1 MMPSSSKPL
10 TSRKS
15 LRGLSMFAKDGTFS
29 NPTTPTTPG
38 APGPL
43 GTPGTPETRAPNR
56 RGTPTR
62 NDRNGRDRTER
73 DTGRNGTSRR
83 PGTPSTSGSG
93 LLKVMEGT
101 GAADVGPAASVP
113 ARDAVRTERT
123 ADTVRRASSA
133 RTTQRTREPSQLG
146 AQISRPPSRMPSIP
160 GPSRQLP
167 NQPVTPSLLNPTV
180 YTPPTREQRAAAAA
194 SRGGRNTSTSSAPG
208 TSHHLTS
215 SVSFPAQGQP
225 SRPMHRSRPSA
236 PENGQRP
243 NAWEDS
249 TVASNMFGDQES
261 RDGRSESNHERQING
276 AHHPQLVRGRH
287 YSDTA
292 FPRSNNTQP
301 QHPAVT
307 QQQPK
312 SARPTPDHDENL
324 PFVIGEGGI
333 LTVLEVPRNRNDP
346 DAVALNKTIEA
357 ITKEREPTIKIEDEY
372 EGDRAAFNST
382 PTKQLGAF
390 QRTRLPHRDPRK
402 GGSVRGGQGGYTSDV
417 QSPGM
422 SSDTGA
428 DLEKSRIEQRLRR
441 EREHERLRE
450 QEREKERIRKE
461 ANRRERE
468 RKRQHEIQH
477 QRSTVFDDL
486 TPVESEVPPLPT
498 PNFNNTQAA
507 VVPSSSGGF
516 DPDMSSPGNVTP
528 KASGSRHLHPS
539 QIPKQ
544 QPLPPQLKDASIA
557 LARTTSRRAKEKE
570 VQKPQQQHQQQKQQ
584 NPCTSPL
591 PILEQA
597 KKRRLSTLDYDDAQL
612 YKMPY
617 TTLLTQSFDED
628 PQEEAEKQQAQATT
642 KLQQDDRP
650 PADASLEDKLQ
661 HYKTKPTA
669 QQAEFFTH
677 MKIDEWDDAGD
688 WFLDQFTSVAK
699 RIKDARRAKRKMV
712 ENFEVEVAEREGA
725 VRGKIEKIGRTLE
738 NLKEEGKTM
747 MQGKEMD
754 LED

>member
-1 MMPSSSKPL
+1 MMSSSKPL

-38 APGPL
+38 APGAP
-43 GTPGTPETRAPNR
+43 GTPGTPGTPNR

-101 GAADVGPAASVP
+101 SAADVGPAGSVP

-133 RTTQRTREPSQLG
+133 RTTQRTREPSQLA

-160 GPSRQLP
+160 GPSRQP

-194 SRGGRNTSTSSAPG
+194 SRGGRNNSTSSAPG
-208 TSHHLTS
+208 ASHHLTS

-225 SRPMHRSRPSA
+225 SGSMHRSRPSA
-236 PENGQRP
+236 PENGQRT

-249 TVASNMFGDQES
+249 TMASMFDDHES
-261 RDGRSESNHERQING
+261 RDGHERQING
-276 AHHPQLVRGRH
+276 AHPPLVRGRH

-292 FPRSNNTQP
+292 FPRSNNAQA
-301 QHPAVT
+301 QYPAVT
-307 QQQPK
+307 QQPK
-312 SARPTPDHDENL
+312 SARPTLDHDENL

-333 LTVLEVPRNRNDP
+333 LTVIEAPRNRNDP

-372 EGDRAAFNST
+372 EADRAAFNST

-402 GGSVRGGQGGYTSDV
+402 GGSARGGQGGYTSDV
-417 QSPGM
+417 QQSPGM

-461 ANRRERE
+461 AERRERE
-468 RKRQHEIQH
+468 RKRQHGIQH

-486 TPVESEVPPLPT
+486 TPVESEAPPLPT

-516 DPDMSSPGNVTP
+516 DLDVSSPGNVTP
-528 KASGSRHLHPS
+528 KASGSRHLDPS

-570 VQKPQQQHQQQKQQ
+570 VPKPQHQQQQQQKQK
-584 NPCTSPL
+584 PATSPL

-669 QQAEFFTH
+669 QQADFFTH

-688 WFLDQFTSVAK
+688 WFLDQFTTVVK

-712 ENFEVEVAEREGA
+712 ENFEVEIAEREGA

>member
-1 MMPSSSKPL
+1 MMSSSSKPL

-15 LRGLSMFAKDGTFS
+15 LRGLSMFTKDGNFS
-29 NPTTPTTPG
+29 DPGTPTTPG
-38 APGPL
+38 APG
-43 GTPGTPETRAPNR
+43 TPRTPDTPNR

-62 NDRNGRDRTER
+62 TDRNGRDRTER
-73 DTGRNGTSRR
+73 NTARNGVPRR
-83 PGTPSTSGSG
+83 PGTPSASMSGFF
-93 LLKVMEGT
+93 KMEGT
-101 GAADVGPAASVP
+101 SAADVGPAGPVP
-113 ARDAVRTERT
+113 AAARDAVRTEGT

-133 RTTQRTREPSQLG
+133 RTAQRPREPSQLG
-146 AQISRPPSRMPSIP
+146 AHISRPPSRMPSIP
-160 GPSRQLP
+160 GPPRQP

-194 SRGGRNTSTSSAPG
+194 LRGDRNNSTSSAPG
-208 TSHHLTS
+208 GSHQLTS
-215 SVSFPAQGQP
+215 SVSFPAQGHP

-236 PENGQRP
+236 PENGQRT

-249 TVASNMFGDQES
+249 TVASIFGDHES
-261 RDGRSESNHERQING
+261 RDGRSESAHERQVNG
-276 AHHPQLVRGRH
+276 AQHPQLVRGRH

-292 FPRSNNTQP
+292 FPRSNTQAP
-301 QHPAVT
+301 HPALA
-307 QQQPK
+307 QQPK
-312 SARPTPDHDENL
+312 SARPTLDHDENL

-333 LTVLEVPRNRNDP
+333 LTVVEAPRSRNDP

-390 QRTRLPHRDPRK
+390 QRARLPHRDPRK
-402 GGSVRGGQGGYTSDV
+402 AGSVRGGQGGYTSDM
-417 QSPGM
+417 QSPGR
-422 SSDTGA
+422 SSDAGG

-461 ANRRERE
+461 AERRERE
-468 RKRQHEIQH
+468 RQRKHEIQH

-486 TPVESEVPPLPT
+486 TPVESEAPPLPT

-507 VVPSSSGGF
+507 VVPSSSSGF
-516 DPDMSSPGNVTP
+516 DIDASSPGNVTP
-528 KASGSRHLHPS
+528 KASGSRHLRPS
-539 QIPKQ
+539 QIPSQ

-570 VQKPQQQHQQQKQQ
+570 VQKPQQPPK
-584 NPCTSPL
+584 PAVASPL

-612 YKMPY
+612 YQMPY

-628 PQEEAEKQQAQATT
+628 PQEEALKQQAQATT

-650 PADASLEDKLQ
+650 PADATLEDKLQ
-661 HYKTKPTA
+661 HYKTKPPA

-688 WFLDQFTSVAK
+688 WFLDQFTSVVK

-712 ENFEVEVAEREGA
+712 EEFEVEIAERQGS
-725 VRGKIEKIGRTLE
+725 VKSKIEKIGRTLE